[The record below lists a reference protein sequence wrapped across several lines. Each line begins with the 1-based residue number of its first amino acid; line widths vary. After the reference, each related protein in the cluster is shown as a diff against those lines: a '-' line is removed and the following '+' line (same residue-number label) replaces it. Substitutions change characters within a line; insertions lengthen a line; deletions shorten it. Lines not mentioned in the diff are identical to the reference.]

1 MIGHPAEISVNQP
14 VVHIVNNR
22 GFNPEE
28 LADFAV
34 DKIISIADTAAPEI
48 KAQAEAFKNHMRSV
62 IRFYLTAAVQSD
74 RTTISNRLKE
84 MGHHEVASVIR
95 SI

>member
-1 MIGHPAEISVNQP
+1 MIGQHSEVALGSP
-14 VVHIVNNR
+14 VVRTVDYR

-28 LADFAV
+28 LAEFAV
-34 DKIISIADTAAPEI
+34 EKIISVADTAPPEL
-48 KAQAEAFKNHMRSV
+48 KAQAHAFRNHIHSV
-62 IRFYLTAAVQSD
+62 IKFYLTAAVQSD
-74 RTTISNRLKE
+74 RTTVSNKLKE

>member
-1 MIGHPAEISVNQP
+1 MIGQPTEIAVTPP

-22 GFNPEE
+22 GFTPDE
-28 LADFAV
+28 LAKFAV

-48 KAQAEAFKNHMRSV
+48 KVQAEAFKNHMHSV
-62 IRFYLTAAVQSD
+62 IKFYLTAAVQSD
-74 RTTISNRLKE
+74 RTTVSNRLKE

-95 SI
+95 GI